1 MKRTAIALA
10 LAGLVAAPAAFA
22 DTTVYGSARAA
33 VNYLDDDAND
43 SRTNWRV
50 QNQSSRLGFRGAE
63 DLGQGMSAIYHYEF
77 GVNIAE
83 GAEIG
88 GSSTGGRLSYVGL
101 KGGLGQLSIGRQWN
115 PYYFAVAGEV
125 DVFNGDYSSNGYYTN
140 GGFTR
145 NDNMLYYATPAFF
158 GGLTLYGATEMD
170 GVAGNSSLDT
180 YQVAAIYDNGPLLVG
195 AGWKQFSKQTG
206 FDNTAANAG
215 SNYEDACGIENAN
228 FTGKAVNYYGVQ
240 GRYNFAFGLG
250 LSASYQYCDNGKS
263 SGKEAKRGDFDVQGV
278 YAFGNNS
285 LRLGYFW
292 RDSAGGNN
300 DGLGLNSD
308 DDTDMRDK
316 KKLQG
321 LIAGYQY
328 RFSRRSR
335 VWVEGGWTDSD
346 ASSADQFNTSIGM
359 RHDF

>member
-1 MKRTAIALA
+1 MKKTAIAFA

-33 VNYLDDDAND
+33 VNYLDDDADD

-63 DLGQGMSAIYHYEF
+63 DLGRGMSAIYHYEF

-83 GAEIG
+83 GSEIG
-88 GSSTGGRLSYVGL
+88 GGSTGGRLSYVGL
-101 KGGLGQLSIGRQWN
+101 KGGLGQISIGRQWN
-115 PYYFAVAGEV
+115 PYYFAVGGEV
-125 DVFNGDYSSNGYYTN
+125 DVFNGDWSGNGYYQN

-145 NDNMLYYATPAFF
+145 SNNMLYYATPAFF
-158 GGLTLYGATEMD
+158 GGLTLYGTVEMD
-170 GVAGNSSLDT
+170 GNAGDSDMDAYS
-180 YQVAAIYDNGPLLVG
+180 VSAIYDNGPLFVG

-206 FDNTAANAG
+206 WDSSNPGG
-215 SNYEDACGIENAN
+215 SLDDACGVNNGN
-228 FTGKAVNYYGVQ
+228 FDGKATNYYGVQ
-240 GRYNFAFGLG
+240 GRYNFAFGLN

-263 SGKEAKRGDFDVQGV
+263 GNKEAKRGGLDVQGA
-278 YAFGNNS
+278 YAFGNNT

-292 RDSAGGNN
+292 VDKIDGSRSEFGISDSDVGRR
-300 DGLGLNSD
+300 SV
-308 DDTDMRDK
+308 K
-316 KKLQG
+316 QQQG

-328 RFSRRSR
+328 RFSRRTR
-335 VWVEGGWTDSD
+335 VWVEGGWTDGN
-346 ASSADQFNTSIGM
+346 SSNTDQFNTSIGM

>member
-101 KGGLGQLSIGRQWN
+101 KGGLGQLSMGRQWN
-115 PYYFAVAGEV
+115 PYYFAVGGEV
-125 DVFNGDYSSNGYYTN
+125 DVFNGDWSGNGYYQN

-145 NDNMLYYATPAFF
+145 SDNMLYYATPAFF
-158 GGLTLYGATEMD
+158 GGLTVYGAAEMD
-170 GVAGNSSLDT
+170 GARGDSDLDA

-195 AGWKQFSKQTG
+195 AGWKQWSKQTG
-206 FDNTAANAG
+206 VGTGTQN
-215 SNYEDACGIENAN
+215 SACGVENAN
-228 FTGKAVNYYGVQ
+228 IKNKALNYYGVQ
-240 GRYNFAFGLG
+240 ARYNFAFGLN
-250 LSASYQYCDNGKS
+250 LSGSYQYCDNGKS
-263 SGKEAKRGDFDVQGV
+263 GNTKAKRGNFDVQGA
-278 YAFGNNS
+278 YAFGNNT

-292 RDSAGGNN
+292 VDKVDGSTGGFGIGN
-300 DGLGLNSD
+300 DDVAKRSL
-308 DDTDMRDK
+308 K
-316 KKLQG
+316 KQQG

-346 ASSADQFNTSIGM
+346 ASNGDQFNTSIGM